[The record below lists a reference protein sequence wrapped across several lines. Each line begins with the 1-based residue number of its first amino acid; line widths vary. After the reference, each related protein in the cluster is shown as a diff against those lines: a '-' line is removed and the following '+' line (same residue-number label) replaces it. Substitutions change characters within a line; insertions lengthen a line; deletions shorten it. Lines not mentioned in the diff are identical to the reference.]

1 MFIYF
6 WTQFFFLELLTICCY
21 NVLEVAFMNNLAFYR
36 KKKGVSQQ
44 AVADYLGITRQ
55 AYWNYENAKRE
66 ADYETL
72 IKLAAFFETSIEN
85 LISEKE
91 PHVQK
96 ETITLD
102 DFTYAFYQETKD
114 LSEEAKEQLLT
125 MAKLLNGTL
134 PKKKE

>member
-6 WTQFFFLELLTICCY
+6 WTPFFFLELLTICCY

-91 PHVQK
+91 PPVQK

-102 DFTYAFYQETKD
+102 DFMYAFYQETKD

>member
-1 MFIYF
+1 MNH
-6 WTQFFFLELLTICCY
+6 LEL
-21 NVLEVAFMNNLAFYR
+21 YR

-55 AYWNYENAKRE
+55 AYWNYENGKRQ
-66 ADYETL
+66 ANYDTL
-72 IKLAAFFETSIEN
+72 LKLAAFFETSIEN
-85 LISEKE
+85 LISDKQT
-91 PHVQK
+91 PVQQD
-96 ETITLD
+96 EITLD

-114 LSEEAKEQLLT
+114 LSEEAKEQLLQ

>member
-1 MFIYF
+1 
-6 WTQFFFLELLTICCY
+6 
-21 NVLEVAFMNNLAFYR
+21 MNNLAFYR

-91 PHVQK
+91 PPVQK

>member
-1 MFIYF
+1 
-6 WTQFFFLELLTICCY
+6 
-21 NVLEVAFMNNLAFYR
+21 MNNLAFYR

-91 PHVQK
+91 PPVQK

-102 DFTYAFYQETKD
+102 AVSYTHLDVYKRQHSDSPTRSP
-114 LSEEAKEQLLT
+114 LWRSH
-125 MAKLLNGTL
+125 GS
-134 PKKKE
+134 PH